1 MQLLLSLISVTGCF
15 GLGSFASLLS
25 ACSSTVLS
33 DSVFDGN
40 ETDPID
46 TALTLV
52 VVASAGCDRLDLA
65 FPSVNCREGVLFA
78 LGLADCLID
87 ETTSKAVLLADD
99 ILSRATFVTAVGL
112 RGQVLVYQLDRFD
125 DFSGEF
131 VVESASVVTAE
142 FAWEALVSGTELS
155 APPGF
160 DPCCSC
166 GAFEAIKVR

>member
-1 MQLLLSLISVTGCF
+1 M
-15 GLGSFASLLS
+15 
-25 ACSSTVLS
+25 LS

-112 RGQVLVYQLDRFD
+112 RGQVLVYQLWNARCQR
-125 DFSGEF
+125 
-131 VVESASVVTAE
+131 
-142 FAWEALVSGTELS
+142 LS
-155 APPGF
+155 IVG
-160 DPCCSC
+160 
-166 GAFEAIKVR
+166 